1 VFVFSPPA
9 ESDLRSWAPVFA
21 LIILSVGFGLAE
33 PKFVSL
39 ANLLTIADRS
49 AIPLILSVG
58 MTFVVLQGSI
68 DLSIEGVMATGSLV
82 FAMSVLNSRT
92 ELDLGPFG
100 LLAAA
105 LAGACLGFVNGT
117 AITWFRVPSFLVT
130 LGIWSVGAGIAMLLS
145 GDQPPLIRDP
155 LLSAMGLGRSL
166 GVPNLFLLSGIVL
179 LIGYVLQNFTR
190 FGRYSL
196 IIGGGEHL
204 ARLHGLP
211 VDRYKVLAFTFAGL
225 LSGLAGALESARVGL
240 GHVDIG
246 SGQMLATITAVLV
259 GGTSLNGGRGGVLQ
273 SAVGVFTL
281 AVVTNGMIFVGISP
295 YAQQAVYGVLILMAA
310 LVTAYSLRASP
321 GIVK

>member
-1 VFVFSPPA
+1 MFVFSPPA
-9 ESDLRSWAPVFA
+9 ESNLRSWAPVFA
-21 LIILSVGFGLAE
+21 LIVLSVGFGLAE
-33 PKFVSL
+33 PSFASL

-68 DLSIEGVMATGSLV
+68 DLSVEGVMATGSLV
-82 FAMSVLNSRT
+82 FALSVLNSRT
-92 ELDLGPFG
+92 GLDLGPLG

-105 LAGACLGFVNGT
+105 LAGASLGFVNGA
-117 AITWFRVPSFLVT
+117 AIRWLRVPSFLVT
-130 LGIWSVGAGIAMLLS
+130 LGMWSVGAGIAMLFS

-155 LLSAMGLGRSL
+155 LLSAMGLGRSV
-166 GVPNLFLLSGIVL
+166 GVPNLFLLSAIVL

-196 IIGGGEHL
+196 MIGGGEQL
-204 ARLHGLP
+204 ARLQGLP

-225 LSGLAGALESARVGL
+225 VNGVAGALESARVGL
-240 GHVDIG
+240 GHVQIG

-259 GGTSLNGGRGGVLQ
+259 GGTSLSGGRGGVLQ

-295 YAQQAVYGVLILMAA
+295 YAQQAVYGALILTAVLI
-310 LVTAYSLRASP
+310 TAYPLRASQ

>member
-1 VFVFSPPA
+1 
-9 ESDLRSWAPVFA
+9 
-21 LIILSVGFGLAE
+21 LIVLTVGFGLAE
-33 PKFVSL
+33 PRFASL

-92 ELDLGPFG
+92 GLDLGPLG

-105 LAGACLGFVNGT
+105 LAGACLGFVNGA
-117 AITWFRVPSFLVT
+117 AITWLRVPSFLVT
-130 LGIWSVGAGIAMLLS
+130 LGMWSVGAGIAMLFS

-155 LLSAMGLGRSL
+155 LLSAMGLGRSV
-166 GVPNLFLLSGIVL
+166 GVPNLFLLSAIVL

-196 IIGGGEHL
+196 MIGGGEQL
-204 ARLHGLP
+204 ARLQGLP

-225 LSGLAGALESARVGL
+225 LSGFAGALESARVGL
-240 GHVDIG
+240 GHVQIG

-259 GGTSLNGGRGGVLQ
+259 GGTSLSGGRGGVLQ

-295 YAQQAVYGVLILMAA
+295 YAQQAVYGALILTAVLI
-310 LVTAYSLRASP
+310 TAYPLRASQ

>member
-1 VFVFSPPA
+1 MFVFSPPG

-21 LIILSVGFGLAE
+21 LIVLSVGFGLAE
-33 PKFVSL
+33 PRFASL

-68 DLSIEGVMATGSLV
+68 DLSVEGVMATGSLV
-82 FAMSVLNSRT
+82 FALSVLNSRT
-92 ELDLGPFG
+92 GLDLGPLG

-117 AITWFRVPSFLVT
+117 AITWLRVPSFLVT
-130 LGIWSVGAGIAMLLS
+130 LGMWSVGAGIAMLFS

-155 LLSAMGLGRSL
+155 LLSVMGLGRSG
-166 GVPNLFLLSGIVL
+166 GVPNLFLLSAIVL

-196 IIGGGEHL
+196 MIGGGEQL
-204 ARLHGLP
+204 ARLQGLP
-211 VDRYKVLAFTFAGL
+211 IDRYKVLAFTFAGL

-240 GHVDIG
+240 GHVEIG

-259 GGTSLNGGRGGVLQ
+259 GGTSLSGGRGGVLQ

-295 YAQQAVYGVLILMAA
+295 YAQQAVYGALILTAVLI
-310 LVTAYSLRASP
+310 TAYPLRASQ